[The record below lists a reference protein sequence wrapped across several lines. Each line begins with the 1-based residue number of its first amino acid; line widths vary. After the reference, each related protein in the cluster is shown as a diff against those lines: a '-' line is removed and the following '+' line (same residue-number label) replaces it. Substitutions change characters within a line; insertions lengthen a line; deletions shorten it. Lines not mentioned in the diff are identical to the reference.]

1 MAENLYAG
9 SSAQTYPG
17 DLVAYHTHEDADG
30 FLNYINQFHAIN
42 FHARDQEVRE
52 WRYDAQYD
60 NWQDRLGM
68 DSVRVFYH
76 AGHGGMDADGT
87 YFAAMGRAWGDLTNA
102 FSTLMTFGN
111 QRLRYLFLHTCES
124 LQVRTGQDPIR
135 TWADPNQGAR
145 LIFGFHRNS
154 LDVPNLGSGFFREWN
169 TGKSFSQ
176 SWLDSSLSISQ
187 NQMATAVACGSSA
200 SDARDRLFNERLF
213 DGSTVSRDWYWWR
226 WAGLP
231 LGVDVE
237 VHSDITVP
245 HAPGLHLELA
255 RRPATFDRAA
265 QIAERFG
272 VRPVVAAAANP
283 FATRAKSDPVPDDL
297 RAVVLPDGS
306 YQVFL
311 AQPEQTSEVVDVDR
325 ARAAADRVAEE
336 HGELVFDRIT
346 ASFHT
351 GAQPDGEAEAPDI
364 AHFTAH
370 YRQVVDGEFAVM
382 GGDGHLRISVDRT
395 GRVYH
400 IDDRTVRVA
409 STEPSSP
416 SDELINVEEVLA
428 EAQSAELGCAA
439 ADCDVTYNPD
449 EDEIGYRF
457 NRDEGVLVAR
467 REVEVTRNGF
477 TNRRVIEVPM

>member
-1 MAENLYAG
+1 VQELLGDHQDAVVARPVLREIGIAAHLDGEDGFTYGLLHQQQTDAGRLSEAEMVVVGAENG
-9 SSAQTYPG
+9 
-17 DLVAYHTHEDADG
+17 
-30 FLNYINQFHAIN
+30 
-42 FHARDQEVRE
+42 
-52 WRYDAQYD
+52 
-60 NWQDRLGM
+60 
-68 DSVRVFYH
+68 
-76 AGHGGMDADGT
+76 
-87 YFAAMGRAWGDLTNA
+87 
-102 FSTLMTFGN
+102 
-111 QRLRYLFLHTCES
+111 
-124 LQVRTGQDPIR
+124 
-135 TWADPNQGAR
+135 
-145 LIFGFHRNS
+145 
-154 LDVPNLGSGFFREWN
+154 
-169 TGKSFSQ
+169 
-176 SWLDSSLSISQ
+176 
-187 NQMATAVACGSSA
+187 
-200 SDARDRLFNERLF
+200 
-213 DGSTVSRDWYWWR
+213 
-226 WAGLP
+226 
-231 LGVDVE
+231 
-237 VHSDITVP
+237 
-245 HAPGLHLELA
+245 
-255 RRPATFDRAA
+255 
-265 QIAERFG
+265 RFG